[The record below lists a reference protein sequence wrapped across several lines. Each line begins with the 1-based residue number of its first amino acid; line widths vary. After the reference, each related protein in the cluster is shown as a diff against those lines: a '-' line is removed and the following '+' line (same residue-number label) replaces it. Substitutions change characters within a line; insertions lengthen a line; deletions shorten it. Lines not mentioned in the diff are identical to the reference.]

1 MIGRLSQ
8 SCRETKRAIK
18 KFVVDKL
25 RSVTPVRLRL
35 LSNGRSRGHLID
47 KANHAEAV
55 FLRSSKQTTA
65 RGFLQDCYCVD
76 GGWK

>member
-25 RSVTPVRLRL
+25 RSVTPVRLSL
-35 LSNGRSRGHLID
+35 LSNGRRRGHLID
-47 KANHAEAV
+47 QANHAEAV
-55 FLRSSKQTTA
+55 FLRSSNKLPHEVARRTA
-65 RGFLQDCYCVD
+65 IGLMV
-76 GGWK
+76 G